1 MKRSPPQEK
10 EVVKKLE
17 ITDKDIEDDRKY
29 L

>member
-10 EVVKKLE
+10 EAVKKLE
-17 ITDKDIEDDRKY
+17 ISGKDFEDDRKY